1 MSHLPR
7 LFNLCGEG
15 PSLLIFATSPI
26 DCYVPAFWEL
36 ILSCNTFFYPVTAL
50 IHQFCHLLSFLSH
63 WLLCQSILELHFSC
77 CVFFL
82 QDNCFIFCM
91 CSVWLEWIR
100 QCTWELWCEKNSRSA
115 FLWREHHQKTSIM
128 GHWNCHLRDSCCLR
142 WLHLNSLYFIKS
154 IIMFG
159 RVFIV
164 LNCIEFNWSEDDIN

>member
-1 MSHLPR
+1 
-7 LFNLCGEG
+7 
-15 PSLLIFATSPI
+15 LIVVSK
-26 DCYVPAFWEL
+26 YLGVAFL
-36 ILSCNTFFYPVTAL
+36 
-50 IHQFCHLLSFLSH
+50 
-63 WLLCQSILELHFSC
+63 LLC
-77 CVFFL
+77 FFL

-91 CSVWLEWIR
+91 CSVWLEWNR